1 MILRT
6 LITITLLFVLGINT
20 VQAADCRI
28 VDGKLNFGPLNDVKN
43 KITVGEI
50 TVTCSGMTSDLPF
63 SLSLENNNQL
73 SMDNGQ
79 GGLMYY
85 RLYTSANETIL
96 WNENNVIKGTIKN
109 VGGYGKSVQPFYGR
123 IINYNRLS
131 KPGEYNNKSNLPVI
145 KIIY

>member
-1 MILRT
+1 MILRS
-6 LITITLLFVLGINT
+6 LITIILFSFLGIST
-20 VQAADCRI
+20 AQAADCRI
-28 VDGKLNFGPLNDVKN
+28 VDGKLNFGPLNDDKN
-43 KITVGEI
+43 KETVGEI

-63 SLSLENNNQL
+63 SLSLENSNQL

-85 RLYTSANETIL
+85 RLYTSANGTIL

-123 IINYNRLS
+123 IVNYNRLS
-131 KPGEYNNKSNLPVI
+131 KPGEYNNKSNLP
-145 KIIY
+145 IINLVY